1 MEAQPPDSEHLG
13 NGPRSVPF
21 LKVLDGAT
29 ISLNV
34 VGTLWIGVVMIVV
47 CTDIIARWL
56 FNSPISAVPLI
67 VAFSIIGIVYLQLPQ
82 ALRSGRWIQS
92 DAVYNR
98 MIRRFPFSG
107 NIFAALVNLLGAT
120 FMSIIWINNIPR
132 AIIAYERGFFRGSL
146 GDVTLPQW
154 PLEVVVIIG
163 CFLVTV
169 HFLVRVWTHGH
180 DAFGASRRA
189 PIGGNQS

>member
-1 MEAQPPDSEHLG
+1 MEAQPPDNKNPG
-13 NGPRSVPF
+13 NGPRGGLF
-21 LKVLDGAT
+21 LKVLDRAT
-29 ISLNV
+29 VSLNV
-34 VGTLWIGVVMIVV
+34 VGTLWIGVIMIVV

-56 FNSPISAVPLI
+56 FNSPISAVPLV

-82 ALRSGRWIQS
+82 ALRAGRWIQS

-98 MIRRFPFSG
+98 MIRRFPFCG
-107 NIFAALVNLLGAT
+107 NIFAVLVNLLGAV

-132 AIIAYERGFFRGSL
+132 AITAFKSGYFRGSL

-154 PLEVVVIIG
+154 PLEVVVIVG

-169 HFLVRVWTHGH
+169 HFLVRAWTHGH
-180 DAFGASRRA
+180 NAFDTSRRI
-189 PIGGNQS
+189 PVGGNQS